1 MAEAAEK
8 EKKEQKEK
16 KPEGQDAQQGDWNL
30 ELLLNIPLEV
40 TVELGK
46 AKMLLKDLLNLNKG
60 AVIEL
65 EKEASEPLDVLV
77 NDQPVAKGEVVV
89 MEEKFGIRI
98 TEIATPAERVEKLK

>member
-1 MAEAAEK
+1 MAAEK
-8 EKKEQKEK
+8 ERRA
-16 KPEGQDAQQGDWNL
+16 EGQDVEQEGRNL

-46 AKMLLKDLLNLNKG
+46 ARMLLKDLLNLNKG

-77 NDQPVAKGEVVV
+77 NDHPVAKGEVVV
-89 MEEKFGIRI
+89 IEEKFGIRI
-98 TEIATPAERVEKLK
+98 TEIATPAERVQKLK

>member
-1 MAEAAEK
+1 MAAEK
-8 EKKEQKEK
+8 ERRA
-16 KPEGQDAQQGDWNL
+16 EGQDVKQEGRNL

-46 AKMLLKDLLNLNKG
+46 ARMLLKDLLNLNKG

-77 NDQPVAKGEVVV
+77 NDHPVAKGEVVV
-89 MEEKFGIRI
+89 IEEKFGIRI
-98 TEIATPAERVEKLK
+98 TEIATPAERVQKLK